1 MDCPQDLTWYG
12 RLVSGNS
19 NCFRLKRGE
28 KERGGKKKEGKI
40 KCKLYEIKGLF
51 TRLADLLFCVL
62 FFNKITRRKTQ
73 KEAEEGLVRKNRM
86 HRKRYQEKKEA

>member
-19 NCFRLKRGE
+19 NCFRLKRG
-28 KERGGKKKEGKI
+28 GKKKEGKI
-40 KCKLYEIKGLF
+40 KCKLYKIKGLF
-51 TRLADLLFCVL
+51 TRLVDLLFRVL
-62 FFNKITRRKTQ
+62 FLNKITRRKIQ

-86 HRKRYQEKKEA
+86 HRKKYQGKKGA